1 MYSINRMTK
10 VLTGIENLIRKPQQW
25 ISNERIGL
33 LCNPASVDRH
43 LTPSR
48 QLVNQVFPEQLKAL
62 YAPQHGF
69 FSEKQDN
76 MIESENMLDPVFKIP
91 VFSLYGKTRIPDDR
105 MFEPIDVLLV
115 DLQDVGSRVYTFI
128 YTLSYCLEA
137 AREYGIRVVILDR
150 PNPVNGIAVEGNCL
164 TADCASFVGRYP
176 IPMRHGLTIGEL
188 GVLFNDYFGIGCD
201 LAVVPMSGWKRSMLF
216 GDTGLPWV
224 APSPNLPTPVSTL
237 VYPGQVL
244 WEGTNV
250 SEGRGTAQP
259 FELFGAPYIDVPQ
272 ILGTLENT
280 KMAGAILRPAVF
292 EPTSNKWRQ
301 TACNGFQ
308 IHVTDPQRYQPYAT
322 TLHLLQAMIL
332 HHREQFEWKAP
343 PYEYEFER
351 MPIDLIIGDRS
362 IRQRLEK
369 LEPVEEIE
377 SSWQEGLNQFKKA
390 SRKFHLYS

>member
-1 MYSINRMTK
+1 MTIVQK
-10 VLTGIENLIRKPQQW
+10 GIENLIRNPKQW

-43 LTPSR
+43 LTSSR

-62 YAPQHGF
+62 YSPQHGF
-69 FSEKQDN
+69 FAQKQDN
-76 MIESENMLDPVFKIP
+76 MIESEDIIDPVLQIP
-91 VFSLYGKTRIPDDR
+91 VFSLYGKTRIPDAR

-115 DLQDVGSRVYTFI
+115 DLQDVGTRVYTFI

-150 PNPVNGIAVEGNCL
+150 PNPLGGLAVEGNCL
-164 TADCASFVGRYP
+164 AADCASFVGRYP

-188 GVLFNDYFGIGCD
+188 GVLFNDYFKIGCD
-201 LAVVPMSGWKRSMLF
+201 LAVIPMGGWKRNMLF

-259 FELFGAPYIDVPQ
+259 FELFGAPYIDVSR
-272 ILGTLENT
+272 ILGKLENT
-280 KMAGAILRPAVF
+280 KIPGAILRPTVF
-292 EPTSNKWRQ
+292 EPTSNKWQQ

-308 IHVTDPQRYQPYAT
+308 IHITDPQRYQPYAT

-369 LEPVEEIE
+369 LEPVDEIE
-377 SSWQEGLNQFKKA
+377 SSWQEGLDQFKKI
-390 SRKFHLYS
+390 SRKFHIYK